1 MDVQWILFGAILILN
16 ALIALVIAGL
26 LAWKYEAS
34 GRIAMI
40 LMLLSLVVWSF
51 AYAMI
56 TFSASLETKLFWLRV
71 ENIGILSQPVFWLMF
86 TLKYSNQS
94 RSLGRWWIAALCIV
108 PLVSITLILS
118 DRWFYLYYSSIKP
131 LMENG
136 GPLIIERGPWYW
148 VALAQSYI
156 LNGIATILL
165 IWRFIQFRNIFRK
178 QLALLIAAVLIPW
191 VINILYQLIS
201 NLAPSF
207 FVPID
212 LAPIAFM
219 VSIGLIGSGIF
230 RTHLLDLVPIAR
242 DVVME
247 HIPELVFVVD
257 AHDRVLDV
265 NKVAEKWLGRSKD
278 ELIGSDPIETFH
290 QWPEF
295 LNRFLSTEETREV
308 VKIPGDVPRMLE
320 IVVTPLYDTIT
331 GELNGRVVVAHDI
344 TDSKQSEYD
353 LTAMNEIL
361 WAKIEEAHSLRAQL
375 QEQAIRDALTGIYNR
390 RFLIESLDKEIARA
404 EREHTPISIVMID
417 VDHFKKFNDTYGH
430 KCGDLVLKYLA
441 NFLVESARQSDIVC
455 RFGGEEFVVLMPN
468 ATDEDAYERA
478 ESWRSDYAEK
488 PFHYEGMDLYTSF
501 SAGVASYPLHG
512 PQGDSILHAAD
523 EALYFS
529 KNQGRNKVTLYTK
542 DEIGG
547 R

>member
-1 MDVQWILFGAILILN
+1 
-16 ALIALVIAGL
+16 
-26 LAWKYEAS
+26 
-34 GRIAMI
+34 
-40 LMLLSLVVWSF
+40 
-51 AYAMI
+51 MI
-56 TFSASLETKLFWLRV
+56 TFSNDLEVKRFWLRI
-71 ENIGILSQPVFWLMF
+71 ENIGILGQPVFWLMF

-94 RSLGRWWIAALCIV
+94 RSLARPWIIALFII
-108 PLVSITLILS
+108 PLISITLIFS
-118 DRWFYLYYSSIKP
+118 DPWFHLYYSSIKP

-148 VALAQSYI
+148 VALAQAYL
-156 LNGIATILL
+156 LNATATVLL

-178 QLALLIAAVLIPW
+178 QLTLLIIAVLIPW
-191 VINILYQLIS
+191 VINILYQLTS
-201 NLAPSF
+201 NLARSF
-207 FVPID
+207 LMPID
-212 LAPIAFM
+212 LTPISFM
-219 VSIGLIGSGIF
+219 VSIGLISSGIF
-230 RTHLLDLVPIAR
+230 RTQLLDLVPIAR
-242 DVVME
+242 DIVME

-257 AHDRVLDV
+257 AHDRVVDV
-265 NKVAEKWLGRSKD
+265 NIVAEKWLGRSKD
-278 ELIGSDPIETFH
+278 ELIGRDPIETFR

-308 VKIPGDVPRMLE
+308 VQIPGDVPRMLE

-331 GELNGRVVVAHDI
+331 GDLNGRVIVAHDI
-344 TDSKQSEYD
+344 TDSKQLEND

-361 WAKIEEAHSLRAQL
+361 WAKIEEVESLRAQV

-390 RFLIESLDKEIARA
+390 RFLTESLDKEIARA
-404 EREHTPISIVMID
+404 EREHTPISIVMLD

-441 NFLVESARQSDIVC
+441 NFLVENARQGDTVC
-455 RFGGEEFVVLMPN
+455 RFGGEEFVILMPN

-478 ESWRSDYAEK
+478 ETWRRDYSEK
-488 PFHYEGMDLYTSF
+488 PFHYEGKDLYTSF
-501 SAGVASYPLHG
+501 SAGVAGYPLHG
-512 PQGDSILHAAD
+512 SEGDAILHAAD

-529 KNQGRNKVTLYTK
+529 KSQGRNKVTLYTN